1 MLCSLRQGVIVQT
14 REDDKYN
21 ERAHDAEMFYLMH
34 RDHVPCDVFLAITD
48 ESDVDEIYCRTCFWA
63 LGDHTDDA
71 TEG

>member
-1 MLCSLRQGVIVQT
+1 MISVWIYTLASVVIVSLI
-14 REDDKYN
+14 
-21 ERAHDAEMFYLMH
+21 ALIGIF
-34 RDHVPCDVFLAITD
+34 FLAITD